1 MDLLRIQTNNKIK
14 MQSRYALSKKIFI
27 TCDVA
32 PEIFVY
38 IKAAAIKTVIGVAT
52 CKLFLAAKVDL
63 RHQTVHVYT

>member
-1 MDLLRIQTNNKIK
+1 MDLLRIQTNNKIE
-14 MQSRYALSKKIFI
+14 MQSRYTLSKKIFI

-52 CKLFLAAKVDL
+52 
-63 RHQTVHVYT
+63 